1 MVDQRADGEGVADVQ
16 FGFHDSQPSHS
27 PSEAALY
34 WLSEHLNRNGL
45 RLQVAENLFCENSR
59 DGRCYDNVAQFVKLH
74 PTRFEGVFGYM
85 VICSDPTKGFGFDFK
100 LSGHAVVRDNEG
112 KLFSL
117 DRRNNIDNSCGLF
130 VEDPVIT
137 FDNFMQIHAPDIG
150 ERLREMLSKHVSNP
164 ALVSSVALMPFGRD
178 LAAER
183 DVIALIRHPS
193 FTMDDVYS
201 ETGLRRAW
209 KIAESGDLGDGE
221 IATVGFSVFHDELV
235 RGVTVGI
242 PRLLAAAALRKH
254 AQGRV

>member
-16 FGFHDSQPSHS
+16 FGFRDSQPSHS
-27 PSEAALY
+27 PSEAALK
-34 WLSEHLNRNGL
+34 WLDEHLKRNGL
-45 RLQVAENLFCENSR
+45 SLRVAENLFWEKSR

-85 VICSDPTKGFGFDFK
+85 VTCSDPTKGFGFDFK

-117 DRRNNIDNSCGLF
+117 DRSNNIDNSCGLF

-137 FDNFMQIHAPDIG
+137 FDNFMQTQTPG

-183 DVIALIRHPS
+183 DVIALMRHPS
-193 FTMDDVYS
+193 FTMADVYS

-221 IATVGFSVFHDELV
+221 IATVGFVVFHDELV
-235 RGVTVGI
+235 QGVTVGI

-254 AQGRV
+254 AQGCV